1 MATNLSKI
9 NRRSANIT
17 EGKSRA
23 PNRSMYYAMGYTEG
37 DFTKPMIGVAN
48 GHSTIT
54 PCNSGLQKL
63 ADAAIAG
70 IEEGGGKAQVFGTP
84 TISDGM
90 AMGTEGMKYS
100 LVSRE
105 VISDCIETCV
115 QGQWL
120 DGVLVVGGCDK
131 NMPGGM
137 MGILRANVPAIYVY
151 GGTILPGRF
160 QGKDL
165 NIVSVFEAVGQNSA
179 GNLSDA
185 DLLEIEKRAIPGTGS
200 CGGMYTANTMSSAF
214 EALGM
219 SLPYSSTMAN
229 PHDEKENSAKES
241 AKDLIEAIK
250 KDIKPRDIV
259 NSKSLE
265 NAVAVIMAT
274 GGSTN
279 AVLHFL
285 AIAHAAEV
293 EWTIDDFE
301 RMRRKVPVICDLKP
315 SGQYLAVDLHRAGGI
330 PQVMKVLLNAGLLH
344 GECMTITG
352 KTIAETLKDIPD
364 TPPAGQTVIRTIDKA
379 LYKEGHLAILKG
391 NLSPEGAV
399 AKITGLKN
407 PVITGPAR
415 VFDDEQSALKAILDG
430 KIVAGD
436 VMVLRYLGPKGGPG
450 MPEMLAPTGALIGAG
465 LGESVGLITDGRF
478 SGGTWGMV
486 VGHVAPEAQAGGN
499 IAFVREGDS
508 ITIDAHQLLLQV
520 NISDQELTQRKVGWT
535 PPAPRYLRGVQAKFA
550 FNASSASLGAVLDKY
565 SASDF

>member
-1 MATNLSKI
+1 MDIKTVTLNPRSK
-9 NRRSANIT
+9 NIT
-17 EGKSRA
+17 QGKSRA
-23 PNRSMYYAMGYTEG
+23 PNRSMFYAMGYEEA
-37 DFTKPMIGVAN
+37 DFKKPMVGVAN

-70 IEEGGGKAQVFGTP
+70 IEAAGGNAQVFGTP

-115 QGQWL
+115 QGQWM
-120 DGVLVVGGCDK
+120 DGVVVIGGCDK

-137 MGILRANVPAIYVY
+137 MGMLRANVPAIYVY
-151 GGTILPGRF
+151 GGTILPGHYKG
-160 QGKDL
+160 QDL
-165 NIVSVFEAVGQNSA
+165 NIVSVFEAVGQNAA

-185 DLLEIEKRAIPGTGS
+185 DLLEIERRAIPGTGS

-229 PHDEKENSAKES
+229 PHDEKLNSARES
-241 AKDLIEAIK
+241 ARVLIEAIK
-250 KDIKPRDIV
+250 RDLKPRDIV
-259 NSKSLE
+259 TRKAIE
-265 NAVAVIMAT
+265 NAVAVVMAT

-293 EWTIDDFE
+293 EWNIDDFE
-301 RMRRKVPVICDLKP
+301 RVRVKTPVLCDLKP
-315 SGQYLAVDLHRAGGI
+315 SGKYLAVDLHKAGGI
-330 PQVMKVLLNAGLLH
+330 PQVMKMLLVAGLLH
-344 GECMTITG
+344 GDCITISG
-352 KTIAETLKDIPD
+352 QTIAEVLKDIPD
-364 TPPAGQTVIRTIDKA
+364 APRADQDVIRPIDKPM
-379 LYKEGHLAILKG
+379 YRQGHLAILKG
-391 NLSPEGAV
+391 NLSPEGCV
-399 AKITGLKN
+399 AKITGLKK
-407 PVITGPAR
+407 PVMTGPAR
-415 VFDDEQSALKAILDG
+415 VFDDEQSALAAILAG

-450 MPEMLAPTGALIGAG
+450 MPEMLAPTGALVGQG

-486 VGHVAPEAQAGGN
+486 VGHVAPEAAAGGT
-499 IAFVREGDS
+499 IALIEEGDS
-508 ITIDAHQLLLQV
+508 ITIDAHQLLLQLNV
-520 NISDQELTQRKVGWT
+520 DDANIVRRRAAWKAPE
-535 PPAPRYLRGVQAKFA
+535 PRYRRGVQAKFA
-550 FNASSASLGAVLDKY
+550 FNACSASKGAVLDNY
-565 SASDF
+565 

>member
-1 MATNLSKI
+1 MTGF
-9 NRRSANIT
+9 NRRSKNIT
-17 EGKSRA
+17 EGVARA

-37 DFTKPMIGVAN
+37 DFGNPMIGVAN

-63 ADAAIAG
+63 ADAAVQGLKEAG
-70 IEEGGGKAQVFGTP
+70 ANPQIFGVP

-105 VISDCIETCV
+105 VISDCVETCV
-115 QGQWL
+115 GGQWM
-120 DGVLVVGGCDK
+120 DGVIVIGGCDK

-151 GGTILPGRF
+151 GGTILPGKYKG
-160 QGKDL
+160 QDL
-165 NIVSVFEAVGQNSA
+165 NIVSVFEAVGQFSA
-179 GNLSDA
+179 GNMSEQDFC
-185 DLLEIEKRAIPGTGS
+185 EIERRAIPGSGS

-229 PHDEKENSAKES
+229 VEDEILGNMKRCADVLVNAVKQ
-241 AKDLIEAIK
+241 DL
-250 KDIKPRDIV
+250 KPRDIV
-259 NSKSLE
+259 TKKAIE

-301 RMRRKVPVICDLKP
+301 RMRKKVPVLCDLKP
-315 SGQYLAVDLHRAGGI
+315 SGQYLAIDLHHAGGV
-330 PQVMKVLLNAGLLH
+330 PQVMKMLLKAGLLH
-344 GECMTITG
+344 GDCITITG
-352 KTIAETLKDIPD
+352 KTVAENLADVPD
-364 TPPAGQTVIRTIDKA
+364 VPRADQKVIRPIA
-379 LYKEGHLAILKG
+379 NPMYAQGHLAILRG
-391 NLSPEGAV
+391 NLAPEGSV

-415 VFDDEQSALKAILDG
+415 VFDDEQSALAAIMA
-430 KIVAGD
+430 KQIKAGD

-450 MPEMLAPTGALIGAG
+450 MPEMLAPTGALIGQG

-486 VGHVAPEAQAGGN
+486 VGHVAPEAYEGGT
-499 IAFVREGDS
+499 IGLVQEGDS
-508 ITIDAHQLLLQV
+508 ITIDAHQLRLQLNV
-520 NISDQELTQRKVGWT
+520 ADDELARRRAAWKK
-535 PPAPRYLRGVQAKFA
+535 PAPRYTRGVLAKFA
-550 FNASSASLGAVLDKY
+550 KNAASASFGAVLDR
-565 SASDF
+565 FEG